1 MQIHFLLKCNECTFF
16 HFIQMCILYIMLLIT
31 LLISEIRNVIH
42 MQCMITYVI
51 NSNYLLFVYLEE
63 SAIHGIMSTMKAKQ
77 NKKKIRFLENNLDF
91 STRPCSAC
99 VLCTVVI
106 HKIDRICTWELRWP
120 FTKKCPPSYAFFLSQ
135 LIHSKSI
142 LAGNANITHIHTPK
156 I

>member
-16 HFIQMCILYIMLLIT
+16 PFIQMCILYIMLLIT

-51 NSNYLLFVYLEE
+51 NSNYLLFVHSEE
-63 SAIHGIMSTMKAKQ
+63 SAIHRIMSTTKAKQ
-77 NKKKIRFLENNLDF
+77 NKKNTVFQKIISIFL
-91 STRPCSAC
+91 RPCSAC

-120 FTKKCPPSYAFFLSQ
+120 FTKKCPQAMPSFY
-135 LIHSKSI
+135 H
-142 LAGNANITHIHTPK
+142 N
-156 I
+156 

>member
-63 SAIHGIMSTMKAKQ
+63 SAVHRMMSTMKAKQ
-77 NKKKIRFLENNLDF
+77 NKKKNTFFQKIIQIFLRDHVLRVSCALLL
-91 STRPCSAC
+91 STKSTEFALGSCAGPLLRNAPK
-99 VLCTVVI
+99 LCLLFIT
-106 HKIDRICTWELRWP
+106 IDT
-120 FTKKCPPSYAFFLSQ
+120 Q
-135 LIHSKSI
+135 
-142 LAGNANITHIHTPK
+142 
-156 I
+156 

>member
-16 HFIQMCILYIMLLIT
+16 PFIQMCILYIMLLIT

-63 SAIHGIMSTMKAKQ
+63 SAIHRIMSTMKAKQ
-77 NKKKIRFLENNLDF
+77 NKKKNTFFQKIISIFLRDHVL
-91 STRPCSAC
+91 R

-120 FTKKCPPSYAFFLSQ
+120 FTKKCPPSYAFFLSR